1 MPSDALRREYAML
14 GPGYEQRWRHYL
26 NVTTARTLQA
36 LAPQS
41 DECILDVA
49 CGTGF
54 ALAHLA
60 AMPVALH
67 LAGLDFSHEMLAR
80 ARVRLPSV
88 VLLAHGDA
96 RQLPFPAA
104 RFDAVTMMN
113 ALHYLDDP
121 AAALGEMARVL
132 APGGRLIITDWCRDF
147 FTMLW
152 CEHWLRI
159 RQRPLGRLLRTR
171 ELASLAEQAGF
182 RMQSLTRFRVRPAW
196 GMMTLVAVKEG

>member
-1 MPSDALRREYAML
+1 MPSNALHREYAML

-26 NVTTARTLQA
+26 NVTTARTLEA
-36 LAPQS
+36 LAPQGG
-41 DECILDVA
+41 ERILDVA

-60 AMPVALH
+60 DMPAALH

-80 ARVRLPSV
+80 ARIRLPPA

-96 RQLPFPAA
+96 RHLPFPAA
-104 RFDAVTMMN
+104 RFDAVTITS

-121 AAALGEMARVL
+121 ATALGEMARVL
-132 APGGRLIITDWCRDF
+132 VPGGRLIITDWCRNF
-147 FTMLW
+147 FTMLL

-159 RQRPLGRLLRTR
+159 RQRPLGRLLRIR
-171 ELASLAEQAGF
+171 ELAALAEHAGF